1 MGYDQVIAQFSD
13 SIARA
18 AVDAAG
24 AAVLYLFS
32 YISQPTEPV
41 FNTLSPAYDRVLA
54 MSLLV
59 VGAVASLALIERI
72 LGGHRGA
79 GPEVVI
85 RTLAA
90 CAIAMIGLPLMRYA
104 VGYADLLATVWNGDV
119 VSGGSSLLN
128 QVGPAYHAD
137 SGQAIGSALGLI
149 LAALLTVLLAILV
162 HIELVLRAALL
173 VVTTTLLPLAGVMAI
188 WPRMAGTL
196 THMVGF
202 LLALLLSKFVVATAV
217 FLGFEMVVASVTANG
232 DPSNALMTGLAT
244 LAAAAF
250 APLLLIQGI
259 RFAEASA
266 GHAARGAAGT
276 VAGMSLRPMNGVMQR
291 SAAGVRRQLAGR
303 RQRASTGGD
312 KGQASPRSASSM
324 EVEE

>member
-1 MGYDQVIAQFSD
+1 MGYDQVVAQISG

-24 AAVLYLFS
+24 AAVLYLFT
-32 YISQPTEPV
+32 YISQPTEPI
-41 FNTLSPAYDRVLA
+41 FATLSPAYNRVLA

-59 VGAVASLALIERI
+59 VGAIAAFALVERI

-79 GPEVVI
+79 GPEVVV

-90 CAIAMIGLPLMRYA
+90 CAIAMVGLPLMRYA
-104 VGYADLLATVWNGDV
+104 VGYADLLATVWNADV
-119 VSGGSSLLN
+119 LAGGNSLLN
-128 QVGPAYHAD
+128 RVGPAYHTGG
-137 SGQAIGSALGLI
+137 GQAIGSALGLI
-149 LAALLTVLLAILV
+149 LAAVLTVLLAILV

-173 VVTTTLLPLAGVMAI
+173 VVTTTLLPLACVMAI

-217 FLGFEMVVASVTANG
+217 YLGFEMVVASVTANG
-232 DPSNALMTGLAT
+232 DPTSALMTGLAT
-244 LAAAAF
+244 LGAAAF

-266 GHAARGAAGT
+266 GHAARGAAGS
-276 VAGMSLRPMNGVMQR
+276 VAGMSLRPMHRVMHQGTT
-291 SAAGVRRQLAGR
+291 AARRQIAGLR
-303 RQRASTGGD
+303 PGPSSAGKRQPLPPSAG
-312 KGQASPRSASSM
+312 SP
-324 EVEE
+324 EVKK